1 MVQEGKLKTM
11 RRKEIKLCERNGGG
25 KIEVG
30 SEREG
35 KKDRIIK
42 EERERK
48 FHAAH
53 AEKELI
59 RL

>member
-11 RRKEIKLCERNGGG
+11 RRKERKLCERNGE

>member
-1 MVQEGKLKTM
+1 M